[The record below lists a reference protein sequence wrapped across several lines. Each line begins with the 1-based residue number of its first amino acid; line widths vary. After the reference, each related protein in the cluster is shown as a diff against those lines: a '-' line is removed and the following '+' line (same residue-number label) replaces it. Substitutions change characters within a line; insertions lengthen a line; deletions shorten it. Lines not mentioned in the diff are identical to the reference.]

1 VQCRVS
7 LGHNSNAHVE
17 YIEKE
22 LAKIY
27 NLALPMWSVST
38 ELLMKRLRI
47 NKVTTHGID
56 AGKTEIKEEL

>member
-1 VQCRVS
+1 
-7 LGHNSNAHVE
+7 
-17 YIEKE
+17 
-22 LAKIY
+22 
-27 NLALPMWSVST
+27 MWSVST